1 MNFSARRSSDC
12 AGFSLFLPD
21 NRNHRTGGEYRETA
35 DLKKIGGRIVE
46 RRKELKLTQEQIAE
60 RMNVSIQMISNIER
74 GNKAIK
80 IDNLLKLCDILKTST
95 DYILTGKRT
104 DNDFDHLASK
114 ISQLTEPDYKMIE
127 MLVDY
132 RLQDSY
138 IRKGEG

>member
-1 MNFSARRSSDC
+1 MK
-12 AGFSLFLPD
+12 P
-21 NRNHRTGGEYRETA
+21 E
-35 DLKKIGGRIVE
+35 DLKKIGVRIVE

-80 IDNLLKLCDILKTST
+80 IDNLLKLCDILNTST

-104 DNDFDHLASK
+104 NNDFEHLESK
-114 ISQLTEPDYKMIE
+114 ISQLTESDYKMIE

-132 RLQDSY
+132 RLNDN
-138 IRKGEG
+138 K